1 MNMLVRSKRSEGIRR
16 RREGFRGVGA
26 EQTAAPQADA
36 VETVLATKK
45 VRPPAAISG
54 GDVRREGGTCS
65 GKPLTND
72 EAVYHCQCG
81 FVFEAPVST
90 SVGCPHCGGTQA
102 W

>member
-1 MNMLVRSKRSEGIRR
+1 MNVLVRAKRVESIRR
-16 RREGFRGVGA
+16 RREGFRAQGA
-26 EQTAAPQADA
+26 EQPEAQTRPP
-36 VETVLATKK
+36 K
-45 VRPPAAISG
+45 VRPPAAVAV
-54 GDVRREGGTCS
+54 GDVRRERGTCS

-72 EAVYHCQCG
+72 AATYHCQCG

>member
-1 MNMLVRSKRSEGIRR
+1 
-16 RREGFRGVGA
+16 VGA
-26 EQTAAPQADA
+26 EKLAAPATPPEATPLSAPA
-36 VETVLATKK
+36 VATK
-45 VRPPAAISG
+45 VRPPVAISSG
-54 GDVRREGGTCS
+54 GDVRREHGTCR

-72 EAVYHCQCG
+72 QAVYACQCG